1 MAGAGGRRK
10 VGAFPARFCAGA
22 VAVIV
27 CLGASFG
34 TSSLAVANHHPSYS
48 ALQAEAGAWRVAVV
62 DGESGV
68 ELWAAPVQ
76 TGDVVVYEY
85 THSADKTPVQ
95 SWLRV
100 DTPTS
105 GFILELERYLWYG
118 AGLEFRA
125 DYGVVLEDGWVV
137 VYADRPVPELVLRV
151 AGTVEQRL
159 IVGRRCTTLGDLATF
174 GRRIMLEVRP

>member
-1 MAGAGGRRK
+1 MAGAGGRRDA
-10 VGAFPARFCAGA
+10 GAFPARFLAGA

-27 CLGASFG
+27 CLVASFG
-34 TSSLAVANHHPSYS
+34 TSSSAAANPDPSHS
-48 ALQAEAGAWRVAVV
+48 EPQTEAGTWRVAVI
-62 DGESGV
+62 DGESGA

-85 THSADKTPVQ
+85 THSADKTPIQ

-105 GFILELERYLWYG
+105 GFVLEQERYLWYG

-137 VYADRPVPELVLRV
+137 VYADRPVPQLVLRV

-159 IVGRRCTTLGDLATF
+159 VVGRHCTTLGDLATF